1 MDFRLKATTFFNR
14 PVAIICQN
22 ENGPCPLIAIANILT
37 LRGKIEIS
45 PDRSFISQEEVIQL
59 VTNEIFESQLTSS
72 NETSEEALAHQQ
84 QRLQDVLNVLPR
96 LAQGLDV
103 NIGFKDV
110 NKHEYT
116 EEISIF
122 DSLSISLLHGWL
134 YDPQDSAV
142 ASVIGDLSYNHLIY
156 KMVDYRSMMDQL
168 DAGQENEPE
177 EEEAKQKRE
186 KLLQEG
192 AIITQFMEE
201 SASQLT
207 ARGIFRLYEYMNDRQ
222 LAVFFRNNHFSTI
235 FAYHGQLFQL
245 VTDLGYLHQPAIIW
259 ELLDIE
265 NLHGASEFYNEEFI
279 PISQLPYALKDSPVP
294 SPRIPDPSTSITSLP
309 NGDGDGEG
317 TIALPPGVPLM
328 PLPTSSQAQTQ
339 TLEMNGGG
347 SKTVPS
353 GSAAESKVDTH
364 SSSAV
369 NQGNTSSLS
378 FDDLLSP
385 QQIIVSNSP
394 SRELAESKGVTFD
407 SDYLLAL
414 QLQEKEDN
422 LSAQTLSASHASGA
436 PVPTMG
442 VVAEQ
447 PRTNSPIMLPG
458 EGMTQEQID
467 RQVALMYYYEE
478 KRQEQVSS
486 REGGSTTSQQGQNGT
501 QASSQKAKQ
510 QSRPPQSQPQAQN
523 SANQGTERS
532 RRRSDQDARK
542 APPSQSCS
550 LC

>member
-1 MDFRLKATTFFNR
+1 MDFRLKATTFFTR

-45 PDRSFISQEEVIQL
+45 PDRSFISLEEVIQL
-59 VTNEIFESQLTSS
+59 VTNEIFESQVTST
-72 NETSEEALAHQQ
+72 NETTEEALAHQQ
-84 QRLQDVLNVLPR
+84 QRFQDVLNVLPR

-168 DAGQENEPE
+168 AVSKETESE

-186 KLLQEG
+186 QLLQEG

-207 ARGIFRLYEYMNDRQ
+207 TRGIFRLYEYMNDRQ
-222 LAVFFRNNHFSTI
+222 LAVFFRNNHFSTL

-279 PISQLPYALKDSPVP
+279 PISQLPYALQDSPVP
-294 SPRIPDPSTSITSLP
+294 SPRIPDPSTPISSSA
-309 NGDGDGEG
+309 NGGGEG

-328 PLPTSSQAQTQ
+328 PVPASSHSQTQ
-339 TLEMNGGG
+339 NSEVNVGG
-347 SKTVPS
+347 SKTAVS
-353 GSAAESKVDTH
+353 GSAAERKVDTH

-369 NQGNTSSLS
+369 NQENAASLS
-378 FDDLLSP
+378 LDDLLSP
-385 QQIIVSNSP
+385 QQIVVSNSP
-394 SRELAESKGVTFD
+394 SRELAESKGATFD

-414 QLQEKEDN
+414 QLQEKEDT
-422 LSAQTLSASHASGA
+422 LSAQTLSSSHASGA
-436 PVPTMG
+436 PVPTAG

-447 PRTNSPIMLPG
+447 PMMLPG

-478 KRQEQVSS
+478 KQQEQASS
-486 REGGSTTSQQGQNGT
+486 REAGSTTSQRGQNAT
-501 QASSQKAKQ
+501 QTSSQRSKQ
-510 QSRPPQSQPQAQN
+510 QSQSRQPQSQPQAQS

-532 RRRSDQDARK
+532 RRTSGQDAQK
-542 APPSQSCS
+542 AQPSQSCS